1 MKFIA
6 ISQRIIENDSY
17 VEIREALSCEWGEFF
32 QTHLC
37 GFLPLPL
44 SYAIPFA
51 TYAKA
56 LGESLAGVILSG
68 GNDLSSLS
76 PNPNNLNSISK
87 MRDDYEGEIIAHCMQ
102 ESMPLLGICRGT
114 QRIAEY
120 FGSALELLSGH
131 VGNHQVMDSKNQSFI
146 VNSFHRYGITALG
159 DSLQCL
165 TKAQDESIEAF
176 SHKLKPIFGLMWH
189 IERANGM
196 ENDAIFQEWFKM
208 VKANKV

>member
-17 VEIREALSCEWGEFF
+17 VEIREALSLEWGEFF

-51 TYAKA
+51 TYAED

-68 GNDLSSLS
+68 GNDLSSLI
-76 PNPNNLNSISK
+76 PNPISK
-87 MRDDYEGEIIAHCMQ
+87 MRDDYESEIITHCIK
-102 ESMPLLGICRGT
+102 ESTPLLGICRGT

-120 FGSALELLSGH
+120 FGSTLEFLNGH
-131 VGNHQVMDSKNQSFI
+131 VGNHQVIDSKNQRFI

-159 DSLQCL
+159 DSLQYL

-176 SHKLKPIFGLMWH
+176 RHKLKPIFGLMWH

-196 ENDAIFQEWFKM
+196 ENDAIFQEWLKITRQRS
-208 VKANKV
+208 KE